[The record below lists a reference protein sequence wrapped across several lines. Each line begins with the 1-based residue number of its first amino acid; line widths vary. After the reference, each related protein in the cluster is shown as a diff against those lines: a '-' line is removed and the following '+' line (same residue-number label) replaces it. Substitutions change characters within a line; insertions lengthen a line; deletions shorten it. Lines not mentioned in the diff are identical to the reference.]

1 MKRSGVEYLN
11 VRSDIVASVGAEA
24 AWVYAYLCY
33 VSKYLPKD
41 EAGYFALDLAHIAE
55 ASQVTK
61 RRFVYS
67 RNKLITYGFIKHIPG
82 ANQNC
87 KPRYKLL

>member
-1 MKRSGVEYLN
+1 MKKSGMEYLN

-41 EAGYFALDLAHIAE
+41 DSGYFALDLAHIAE
-55 ASQVTK
+55 ASQVNK
-61 RRFVYS
+61 RRFVYA
-67 RNKLITYGFIKHIPG
+67 RNKLTMNGFIDHIPG